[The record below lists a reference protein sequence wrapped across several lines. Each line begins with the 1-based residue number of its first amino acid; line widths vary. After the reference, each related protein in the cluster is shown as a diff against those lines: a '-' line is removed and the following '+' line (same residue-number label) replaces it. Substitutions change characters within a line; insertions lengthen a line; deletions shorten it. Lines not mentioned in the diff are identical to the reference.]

1 MTKMA
6 AKWLKSIPNL
16 WLKGL
21 KNHILRGRTYLY
33 SPYKGVP
40 TGEEGY
46 CEEYITDKL
55 LIHHWQT
62 TDILPT
68 ADRKVAIDTLTDIQ
82 CVVIASIDRHSIECQ
97 WKLKVCRWRCQP
109 CANRG
114 LTCQSSVDRGSI
126 EVSIASIDRHSIA
139 GVNTTWSNL
148 PWISFHQFRLCF
160 IIAQVLGL
168 YSIQS
173 QLFFMSY
180 FHNCIS
186 YVENISHL
194 LTCTHIFCYVSPW
207 LKGSIRVYIC
217 IPDRKVFSRPVR

>member
-16 WLKGL
+16 WPKGL
-21 KNHILRGRTYLY
+21 KNHTLWGRTYLY

-55 LIHHWQT
+55 PIHHWQT

-68 ADRKVAIDTLTDIQ
+68 ADRKVAIDTSTDIQ

-97 WKLKVCRWRCQP
+97 RKLKVCRRRCRP

-114 LTCQSSVDRGSI
+114 STEGRPRWSSVDR
-126 EVSIASIDRHSIA
+126 VSIAGRSRCRSPVSMDTRSRVSIVHMIR
-139 GVNTTWSNL
+139 
-148 PWISFHQFRLCF
+148 
-160 IIAQVLGL
+160 
-168 YSIQS
+168 
-173 QLFFMSY
+173 QLLRSWF
-180 FHNCIS
+180 
-186 YVENISHL
+186 
-194 LTCTHIFCYVSPW
+194 
-207 LKGSIRVYIC
+207 
-217 IPDRKVFSRPVR
+217 VFDVFTAC